1 MSRVAVVNTNVVVGG
16 LLTQTPSSP
25 LVTIVDG
32 MLAGRFPFVLSPSL
46 LDEYRRVLLR
56 DRIRALHGLSEDEI
70 DRILVELVAN
80 AIWHES
86 AAAESA
92 SAPDPGDDHLW
103 GLLNTLDTGILVTG
117 DQLLLDNP
125 PDTAS
130 VLSPRSFV
138 DSVL

>member
-1 MSRVAVVNTNVVVGG
+1 MPRVAVIDTNVVVGG

-32 MLAGRFPFVLSPSL
+32 MLEGRFPFVLSPSL

-56 DRIRALHGLSEDEI
+56 DKIRALHGLPAEAI

-80 AIWHES
+80 AIWHEP
-86 AAAESA
+86 APAELA
-92 SAPDPGDDHLW
+92 SAPDPGDEHRW
-103 GLLNTLDTGILVTG
+103 RLLNTLDTGILVTG

-138 DSVL
+138 EALL